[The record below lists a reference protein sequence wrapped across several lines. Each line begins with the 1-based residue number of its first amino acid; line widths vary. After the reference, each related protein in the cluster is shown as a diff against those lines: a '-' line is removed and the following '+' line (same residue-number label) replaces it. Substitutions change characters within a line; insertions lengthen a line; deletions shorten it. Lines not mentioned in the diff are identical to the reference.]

1 MSRIGRYAKATAV
14 AGKGD
19 QLAELM
25 LAVAA
30 GLQDTPGCEL
40 YVINRVPDEPDA
52 VWVTELWS
60 SQEACDAA
68 LASAG
73 GDGPSKEDVLALVAS
88 FERIDLVPVGGVGMD
103 GGAR

>member
-19 QLAELM
+19 QLADLM

-30 GLQDTPGCEL
+30 TLEDTPGCEL

-52 VWVTELWS
+52 IWVTELWS

-68 LASAG
+68 LAAAG
-73 GDGPSKEDVLALVAS
+73 GDGPSKEDVLALVDS
-88 FERIDLVPVGGVGMD
+88 FERIDLVPVGGVGV
-103 GGAR
+103 GG

>member
-30 GLQDTPGCEL
+30 TLHDTPGCEL

-73 GDGPSKEDVLALVAS
+73 GDGGPSKEDVLALVEA
-88 FERIDLVPVGGVGMD
+88 FERIDLVPVGGVGV
-103 GGAR
+103 GG